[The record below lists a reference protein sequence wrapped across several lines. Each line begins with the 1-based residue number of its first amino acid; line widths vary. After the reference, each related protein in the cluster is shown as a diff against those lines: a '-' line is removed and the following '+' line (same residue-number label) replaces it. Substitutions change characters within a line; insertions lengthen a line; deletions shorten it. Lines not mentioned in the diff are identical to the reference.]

1 MHIKTTI
8 IKQLKR
14 FVLLSLITVS
24 YTCKQQT
31 NTTLQTNTPAINT
44 FKWRPSESAP
54 KHYPMSIYQGH
65 FITEEGQYITI
76 PNGGTITN
84 GWGDFG
90 STWVVGEDY
99 KPVPHKL
106 AIIYISYTEDQFYY
120 GEFDLPTDTITAY
133 FEKGYI
139 NYRGEQK
146 SYTTLSA
153 GLAPGGAVSVWLKG
167 AGSSVEIGHYQAEK
181 TEVSMADFV
190 PDGLQD
196 REQYVKNRL
205 NHLPEESKAV
215 LAKDGIPIGKWTG
228 YRERFRWKPR
238 LMHATKGKMKDCLS
252 DFYNG
257 EFYFTHIDNPL
268 ITEYQDFPPAKRIAF
283 GWYDENGVEYGCKV
297 YFDEAEIWGV
307 FKRMY
312 SKPKTQHADL
322 VLEVDKYNSSL
333 KISLQNETDRI
344 EIKKAKIV
352 MYEAS
357 K

>member
-1 MHIKTTI
+1 MIERCRHKIV
-8 IKQLKR
+8 KQLGSAVI
-14 FVLLSLITVS
+14 VLFTLG
-24 YTCKQQT
+24 CKQQVSPAE
-31 NTTLQTNTPAINT
+31 PAINT
-44 FKWRPSESAP
+44 FKWLPSESAP
-54 KHYPMSIYQGH
+54 KHYPAEIYQGH

-76 PNGGTITN
+76 PNGNTIRN

-90 STWVVGEDY
+90 STWVVGEDF

-167 AGSSVEIGHYQAEK
+167 AGSTVEIGHYQAEK
-181 TEVSMADFV
+181 TEVSMADFN
-190 PDGLQD
+190 PEGIQD
-196 REQYVKNRL
+196 RAAYVKDEQE
-205 NHLPEESKAV
+205 HFSEETKAV
-215 LAKDGIPIGKWTG
+215 LAKEGIPIGKWTG
-228 YRERFRWKPR
+228 YRERFRWKPKFVHKAEGNSYR
-238 LMHATKGKMKDCLS
+238 FLG

-257 EFYFTHIDNPL
+257 EFYLVQPDNP
-268 ITEYQDFPPAKRIAF
+268 IIATYQDFPPPKRVAF
-283 GWYDENGVEYGCKV
+283 RWEDKNKTRYGCKV
-297 YFDEAEIWGV
+297 YFDEAEIWDV

-312 SKPKTQHADL
+312 SKPETQYADL

-344 EIKKAKIV
+344 EIEKAKIV

>member
-1 MHIKTTI
+1 MIERRRHKIV
-8 IKQLKR
+8 KQLSSAVI
-14 FVLLSLITVS
+14 VLFTLG
-24 YTCKQQT
+24 CKQQVSPAE
-31 NTTLQTNTPAINT
+31 PAINT
-44 FKWRPSESAP
+44 FKWLPSESAP
-54 KHYPMSIYQGH
+54 KHYPAEIYQGH
-65 FITEEGQYITI
+65 FITEGGQYITI

-84 GWGDFG
+84 GWGNFG

-99 KPVPHKL
+99 KPVPVKV

-120 GEFDLPTDTITAY
+120 GEFNLPKDAITAL

-139 NYRGEQK
+139 DDNGKQDNYD
-146 SYTTLSA
+146 TLSI

-181 TEVSMADFV
+181 TNVSIEDFK
-190 PDGLQD
+190 PSAILTL
-196 REQYVKNRL
+196 EEYVKDEQE
-205 NHLPEESKAV
+205 HFSEETKAV
-215 LAKDGIPIGKWTG
+215 LAKEGIPIGKWTG

-297 YFDEAEIWGV
+297 YFDEAEIWDV

-312 SKPKTQHADL
+312 SKPETQHADL

-344 EIKKAKIV
+344 EIEKAKIV